1 VFTGIV
7 EEIGQI
13 QEASPHRLVI
23 AAKVVLSDL
32 RVSQSIAVNG
42 ACLTAVEVTAEGF
55 SVELTEETMR
65 RTNLGFLKR
74 DHHVNLE
81 RALAA
86 SDRMGG
92 HFVQGHVDGVAVV
105 VDISGPELDQA
116 LYVEAP
122 EEVVRYIVEKGF
134 ISVDGI
140 SLTVTSVLDT
150 TFTVAV
156 IPYTL
161 QHTALQYR
169 KAGDPVNLEVD
180 ILAKYVERLQAR

>member
-1 VFTGIV
+1 MFTGIV
-7 EEIGQI
+7 EEIGQV

-23 AAKVVLSDL
+23 AAKTVLSDL

-42 ACLTAVEVTAEGF
+42 ACLTAVEVTPEGF
-55 SVELTEETMR
+55 AVDLTEETSR
-65 RTNLGFLKR
+65 RTNLGFLKQG
-74 DHHVNLE
+74 HHVNLE

-92 HFVQGHVDGVAVV
+92 HFVQGHVDGVGVV
-105 VDISGPELDQA
+105 VAISGPEVDQT

-122 EEVVRYIVEKGF
+122 EEVARYMVEKGF

-140 SLTVTSVLDT
+140 SLTVTSVLAT

-161 QHTALQYR
+161 QQTVLQYR